1 MSELQ
6 SPALLCPSGRI
17 DANNSERFES
27 EMLEQLSQSP
37 KGLVMDFSEIGYVS
51 SAGLRVVLLAA
62 KKVKAAGGT
71 FVLCGISP
79 AVLEVFRV
87 SGFLS
92 ILTVTPDRA
101 SALARFA

>member
-6 SPALLCPSGRI
+6 SPVLLCPSGRL
-17 DANNSERFES
+17 DANTSERFES
-27 EMLEQLSQSP
+27 EVLEQVSQSP
-37 KGLVMDFSEIGYVS
+37 KGMVMDFSEIGYVS

-79 AVLEVFRV
+79 AIREVFRV

-92 ILTVTPDRA
+92 ILTVEPDREA
-101 SALARFA
+101 ALAQFA